1 MSLSTVQS
9 ENSLSPESAWQSKAH
24 FIGSQESDGSAPR
37 FRKIFALE
45 EGHGRVVQATLRA
58 TAFGVYEA
66 FLDGAPVSSDVL
78 APGWSSYEW
87 RLRYQTY
94 DLTELL
100 SGSDQQ
106 VHVLAAVVGNGWYL
120 GRLGWEKLRNLYG
133 NERGVLLQLDLRYED
148 GYEQTVNTD
157 DSWESQ
163 GSEILD
169 DDLYDGQTVDF
180 RRRDE
185 GWAQGEE
192 TDRSWG
198 AVRLLEPHS
207 QTQLVDP
214 IGPPVRRQEI
224 LRPVEIWQSP
234 SGRTL
239 VDFGQNLVGWLR
251 FCVAGEAGH
260 EIVLRHAEVLENG
273 ELGTR
278 PLRSAKATDRLIL
291 SGQEDFFEPTFTFH
305 GFRYAELSGWPGQ
318 LTVDDLEAV
327 VVHSD
332 MNRTSRF
339 ETSNPRVNQLHQNV
353 VWGLKGNF
361 LDVPT
366 DCPQRDERLGWT
378 GDISVFAPTAARLY
392 DVKNFLADW
401 LRDLAAEEKAAQDLV
416 PFVVP
421 DVLKYQ
427 GIPEEHQP
435 LNSTAIWSDA
445 AVWVPWALYQAY
457 GDLEILRTQYESMAG
472 HVRRV
477 ESLLSDSGVWDSGF
491 QFGDWLDPD
500 ASPHDPAAA
509 KADPSV
515 VATACVVRSA
525 RMVSHAA
532 RLLGCDTDAVEFSN
546 LARRVADAFQD
557 HYVDAS
563 GTITSDCTTVY
574 TLAIVFDLLT
584 PQQRERAGERLSELV
599 RKADYRVST
608 GFAGTPYITEALSS
622 TGHVE
627 DAYLLLLE
635 EQCPSWM
642 YPVSMG
648 ATTVWER
655 WDSMLPDGTINP
667 GEMTSFNHYALGSVA
682 EWMYQAIGGIEVA
695 EPGYSRVRIR
705 PLLPG
710 GRVRD
715 AITWANVSVDTK
727 HGQVCSAWER
737 DGDVV
742 HYQVHIPEGVEAELE
757 LPGCEAQVLAAG
769 EYRLTS
775 ESGM

>member
-1 MSLSTVQS
+1 MSQSVQS
-9 ENSLSPESAWQSKAH
+9 ETSSASESVWNPDAH
-24 FIGSQESDGSAPR
+24 FIGPQEPDGSAPR
-37 FRKIFALE
+37 FRKSFALK
-45 EGHGRVVQATLRA
+45 EGHGRVIQATLRA

-66 FLDGAPVSSDVL
+66 FLDGTPVSSDVL

-94 DLTELL
+94 DLTERLAD
-100 SGSDQQ
+100 SDRR

-120 GRLGWEKLRNLYG
+120 GQLGWEERRNLYG
-133 NERGVLLQLDLRYED
+133 NERGVLLQLDIRYED
-148 GYEQTVNTD
+148 GHEQTVGTD
-157 DSWESQ
+157 DSWQSQ
-163 GSEILD
+163 GSEILH
-169 DDLYDGQTVDF
+169 DDLYDGQTIDC
-180 RRRDE
+180 RRCDE
-185 GWAQGEE
+185 GWADGVE
-192 TDRSWG
+192 TARPWGPVRSLQPQ
-198 AVRLLEPHS
+198 AETRLTAPF
-207 QTQLVDP
+207 
-214 IGPPVRRQEI
+214 GPPIRRQES
-224 LRPVEIWQSP
+224 LRPVKIWQSP

-251 FCVAGEAGH
+251 FRVSGAAGQEV
-260 EIVLRHAEVLENG
+260 VLKHAEVLEHG

-278 PLRSAKATDRLIL
+278 PLRHADATDRLVL

-305 GFRYAELSGWPGQ
+305 GFRYVEVTGWPGE
-318 LTVDDLEAV
+318 LTADDLEAV

-332 MNRTSRF
+332 MARTGHFR
-339 ETSNPRVNQLHQNV
+339 TSNPKVNQLHQNV

-392 DVKNFLADW
+392 DVKSFLADW
-401 LRDLAAEEKAAQDLV
+401 LRDLAAEQRAAQDLV

-427 GIPEEHQP
+427 GAPEEFEP

-457 GDLEILRTQYESMAG
+457 GDVEILRNQYESMTG

-477 ESLLSDSGVWDSGF
+477 ETLLSDSGVWDTGF

-500 ASPHDPAAA
+500 ASPHEPAAA
-509 KADPSV
+509 KANPSV

-525 RMVSHAA
+525 RMVSEAA
-532 RLLGCDTDAVEFSN
+532 KLLGRDVEAAEFSD
-546 LARRVADAFQD
+546 LARRVAEAFQD
-557 HYVDAS
+557 QYVDAS
-563 GTITSDCTTVY
+563 GTIMSDCTTVY

-584 PQQRERAGERLSELV
+584 PEQRERAGERLSELV
-599 RKADYRVST
+599 READYRVST

-635 EQCPSWM
+635 EECPSWM

-682 EWMYQAIGGIEVA
+682 EWMYQAIGGIEIA
-695 EPGYSRVRIR
+695 EPGYARVRIR
-705 PLLPG
+705 PLVPE
-710 GRVRD
+710 GRVKD
-715 AITWANVSVDTK
+715 AITWADVSVDTRY
-727 HGQVCSAWER
+727 GQVRSAWER

-742 HYQVHIPEGVEAELE
+742 HYRVQIPEGVEAELA
-757 LPGCEAQVLAAG
+757 LPGGEKQVLAAG
-769 EYRLTS
+769 EHRQTAVVS
-775 ESGM
+775 V